1 LFVVWIEAGISRTP
15 QNAAF
20 DGKDEHVS
28 GDGALECIS
37 ASGGI
42 AHPEGRSQGV
52 LKIKARIQEYR
63 YLNVSLVIGSSVTA
77 FQLYVRR
84 SRSVGETSVSAI
96 QPLAE
101 TLSDLAVGHR
111 EGVSSRTLMRSGTTS
126 ATSYRNGAFRKS

>member
-63 YLNVSLVIGSSVTA
+63 YLNVSLVIGGGVTA
-77 FQLYVRR
+77 SSCTFAGAARR
-84 SRSVGETSVSAI
+84 RNLHSVSAI
-96 QPLAE
+96 RPWLRRFFIQLLVTAKAY
-101 TLSDLAVGHR
+101 LLGR
-111 EGVSSRTLMRSGTTS
+111 
-126 ATSYRNGAFRKS
+126 

>member
-63 YLNVSLVIGSSVTA
+63 YLNVSLVIGGSVTA
-77 FQLYVRR
+77 CQLYVRR
-84 SRSVGETSVSAI
+84 SRSVGETSTAS
-96 QPLAE
+96 QPFSPWLRRFLIWLLVTAKAY
-101 TLSDLAVGHR
+101 LLR
-111 EGVSSRTLMRSGTTS
+111 R
-126 ATSYRNGAFRKS
+126 